1 MIPANIDYQSIV
13 EELQRFGISAYK
25 LELICGF
32 SEGYIS
38 RHLLRGHYR
47 DMTYQR
53 AARLYNFWCEERQM
67 RGLEVLTPIV
77 PIFTTAEKSPALV
90 ATT

>member
-1 MIPANIDYQSIV
+1 MIPANIDYRAIV
-13 EELQRFGISAYK
+13 VELNAWGILDSK
-25 LELICGF
+25 IELICGF
-32 SEGYIS
+32 SQGYV
-38 RHLLRGHYR
+38 RHMKNGIYF

-67 RGLEVLTPIV
+67 RGLGVFTMMV
-77 PIFTTAEKSPALV
+77 PLFEKNQHLA